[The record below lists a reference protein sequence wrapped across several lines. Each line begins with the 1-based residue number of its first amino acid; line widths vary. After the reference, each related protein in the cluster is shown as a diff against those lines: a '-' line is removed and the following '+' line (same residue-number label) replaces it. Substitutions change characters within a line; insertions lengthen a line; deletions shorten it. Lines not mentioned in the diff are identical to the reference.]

1 VACERRIEGPSYT
14 SATVAENHK
23 LAQGLLP
30 DILMNDG
37 DGIAMR
43 AAGFDLRLEPRPA
56 RPALQTRAGFL
67 DDSYFKRTPWT
78 MAGEHARLIVH
89 DDRQVYYVRMF
100 DTLRCLDPS
109 VYFTPG
115 SQGYLLFAR
124 NLPGAAKTWS
134 VRVPIRIRAMVLTL
148 EQLLVAGPPDVLADD
163 DPLGAFEGRK
173 GGLLQVVDAASG
185 AKRAEH
191 TLPSPPVFNGAAAAR
206 GRLFLTLEDGSV
218 ECYGGP

>member
-1 VACERRIEGPSYT
+1 
-14 SATVAENHK
+14 
-23 LAQGLLP
+23 
-30 DILMNDG
+30 
-37 DGIAMR
+37 
-43 AAGFDLRLEPRPA
+43 
-56 RPALQTRAGFL
+56 
-67 DDSYFKRTPWT
+67 

-191 TLPSPPVFNGAAAAR
+191 TLPSPPVFNGAAAAA
-206 GRLFLTLEDGSV
+206 GRLYLVSDDGSV
-218 ECYGGP
+218 SCWGSAANSK